1 VTGMKTKAKE
11 GGFTPYANEAD
22 VLQVG
27 GLTIENRLDR
37 ITIDGDID
45 LTMDQAGLEHA
56 RELYQ
61 LLGKAVAK
69 LEAQRDLPAQLPAAK
84 VDKAANPFE

>member
-1 VTGMKTKAKE
+1 MSKKE
-11 GGFTPYANEAD
+11 VKIAFEPYSNEAD
-22 VLQVG
+22 VLQIG

-45 LTMDQAGLEHA
+45 LTMDQAGLARA

-61 LLGKAVAK
+61 LLGAAVAR
-69 LEAQRDLPAQLPAAK
+69 LEAQKALPEHLPAPTIG
-84 VDKAANPFE
+84 KADNPFE

>member
-1 VTGMKTKAKE
+1 MTKQKTEE
-11 GGFTPYANEAD
+11 GFVPYANEAD

-45 LTMDQAGLEHA
+45 LTMDQAGLEQA
-56 RELYQ
+56 RALYQ

-69 LEAQRDLPAQLPAAK
+69 LEAQRDLPAKLAAPK
-84 VDKAANPFE
+84 VGKAANPFE

>member
-1 VTGMKTKAKE
+1 MTKANKE
-11 GGFTPYANEAD
+11 EGFTPYANEAD

-45 LTMDQAGLEHA
+45 LTMDQAGLSHA

-61 LLGKAVAK
+61 LLGAALAR
-69 LEAQRDLPAQLPAAK
+69 LEAQRDLPEQLPPAAVTK
-84 VDKAANPFE
+84 TANPFE

>member
-1 VTGMKTKAKE
+1 MGKKE
-11 GGFTPYANEAD
+11 FKPYDNEAD

-45 LTMDQAGLEHA
+45 LTMDQAGLRHA

-61 LLGKAVAK
+61 LLGAAVAR
-69 LEAQRDLPAQLPAAK
+69 LEAQRELPERLPAPQ
-84 VDKAANPFE
+84 VTKAANPFE

>member
-1 VTGMKTKAKE
+1 MSKKQFK
-11 GGFTPYANEAD
+11 PYDNEAD

-45 LTMDQAGLEHA
+45 LTMDQAGLRQA

-61 LLGKAVAK
+61 LLGAAVAR
-69 LEAQRDLPAQLPAAK
+69 LEAQRDLPEQLPAPQVTK
-84 VDKAANPFE
+84 TANPFA

>member
-1 VTGMKTKAKE
+1 MTKAKDSK
-11 GGFTPYANEAD
+11 GGFAPYANEAD

-61 LLGKAVAK
+61 LLGAAVAK
-69 LEAQRDLPAQLPAAK
+69 LEAQRDLPDQLPAPK
-84 VDKAANPFE
+84 VGKAANPFE

>member
-1 VTGMKTKAKE
+1 MTTK
-11 GGFTPYANEAD
+11 FVPYANEAD
-22 VLQVG
+22 VLRIG

-45 LTMDQAGLEHA
+45 LTMDKAGLEHA

-61 LLGKAVAK
+61 LLGAAVAK
-69 LEAQRDLPAQLPAAK
+69 LEAQELPSKLPPPKVKK
-84 VDKAANPFE
+84 VDNPFG